1 MATKKTLSNWLTNKY
16 VLIVRNEENL
26 SEKSSF
32 NFTYARLFLFSFIF
46 LLLLLLFSLYLART
60 LLAQWFDPNY
70 ATLEA
75 NKKLILLSMKVD
87 SLAYEVERKDAF
99 INNFKSILIEDFEE
113 GSNTEVQEPEISSRG
128 NPLEDAQHLP
138 PIDSQLRVEF
148 EQEGESFL
156 GLNLGYR
163 QELDE
168 IFFFSPISGIVT
180 SPFNLKIEHYGVD
193 IVARTDEPVK
203 SVADGSVILASWTQD
218 SGYVIAIQHRNNVF
232 SVYKHN
238 AALLKKVGNFVSAGE
253 IIAIIGNT
261 GELTTGPHL
270 HFELW
275 HNGNPV
281 NPEDFVSF

>member
-1 MATKKTLSNWLTNKY
+1 M
-16 VLIVRNEENL
+16 LIVRNEENL
-26 SEKSSF
+26 SEKSTF
-32 NFTYARLFLFSFIF
+32 GFTYAKLILIAFIF
-46 LLLLLLFSLYLART
+46 FTLLLVLSLYLART
-60 LLAQWFDPNY
+60 ILAQWFDPNY

-99 INNFKSILIEDFEE
+99 IDNFKSILMEDVEE
-113 GSNTEVQEPEISSRG
+113 DSNYEEQPEISARS
-128 NPLEDAQHLP
+128 NPLNDAEYLP

-148 EQEGESFL
+148 EQEGESFM
-156 GLNLGYR
+156 GLNLSYR
-163 QELDE
+163 QEIDE

-180 SPFNLKIEHYGVD
+180 SPFDLKIEHYGVD
-193 IVARTDEPVK
+193 VVARSDEPVK
-203 SVADGSVILASWTQD
+203 SIADGTVLMASWTQD
-218 SGYVIAIQHRNNVF
+218 SGYVIAIQHRNNVI

-281 NPEDFVSF
+281 NPEEFVSF